1 MIFNW
6 LRRRRR
12 EKILSQ
18 PFPET
23 WLPYLE
29 QNVWHYAH
37 LSDDERKK
45 LRDDL
50 RIFIAEKYWE
60 GCGGLSI
67 TDEVRVTIAALVCL
81 LVLHLEHDFF
91 SRVTSILVYPGAYE
105 APTNRA
111 HGSLVIE
118 EVDTRLGEAWYRGP
132 VVLSWED
139 VLAGGQ
145 HRSPG
150 KNLIF
155 HEFAHQ
161 IDMQDRVVDG
171 TPPLKDSAQLQQWRT
186 VMTAE
191 FRKLVRS
198 SENGR
203 ATLLDQY
210 GTINEGEFFSVATE
224 CFFERSIE
232 MRKRHPRLYE
242 TLRTYYG
249 QDPAQRL
256 AAIDE
261 PKP

>member
-6 LRRRRR
+6 LRDRRRK
-12 EKILSQ
+12 KILSQ
-18 PFPET
+18 PFPEA
-23 WLPYLE
+23 WLAYLQ

-37 LSDDERKK
+37 LTEDERRK
-45 LRDDL
+45 LQDDL
-50 RIFIAEKYWE
+50 RIFIAEKNWE
-60 GCGGLSI
+60 GCGGQAI
-67 TDEVRVTIAALVCL
+67 TDEVRVTIAALVCI
-81 LVLHLEHDFF
+81 LVLHLDHDYFPQ
-91 SRVTSILVYPGAYE
+91 VKSILVYPSAYNVP
-105 APTNRA
+105 ATRT
-111 HGSLVIE
+111 HGGLVVE

-145 HRSPG
+145 HRSAG

-171 TPPLKDSAQLQQWRT
+171 TPPLLEGSQLQQWRE

-198 SENGR
+198 SESGC

-210 GTINEGEFFSVATE
+210 GTTSEGEFFSVATE
-224 CFFERSIE
+224 CFFERSVAL
-232 MRKRHPRLYE
+232 RTRHPRLYD
-242 TLRTYYG
+242 TLRMYYH

-256 AAIDE
+256 EASRAVE
-261 PKP
+261 T